1 MMSEACSH
9 ALRAATER
17 GESHLLNEYPKEGG
31 QME

>member
-17 GESHLLNEYPKEGG
+17 GESHLLNESPKERG
-31 QME
+31 EE